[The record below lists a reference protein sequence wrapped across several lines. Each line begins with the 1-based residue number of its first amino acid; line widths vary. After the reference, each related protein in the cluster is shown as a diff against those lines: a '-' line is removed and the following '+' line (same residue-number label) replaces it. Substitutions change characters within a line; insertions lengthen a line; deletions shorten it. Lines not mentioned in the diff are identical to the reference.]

1 VQRLVDQRVPAA
13 KRGSRWGVLA
23 QLQPRAW
30 LAAVALV
37 VLSTVATV
45 VVVSVLR
52 PQVPTELP
60 IEPVDAPVAEAAPAD
75 SAAPEPRRLEPIA
88 VAIAPDEGSPMRDD
102 VAIARL
108 APELAQHQVT
118 LSQDGDAVSVRGTSG
133 QVEVGVDARTEPVN
147 IGDVRG
153 YLLTTRYPG
162 ATAATWVGGSAT
174 GPWRVV
180 PLSVND
186 CPAEARSQAFGIELQ
201 YEKSYRFLVPYG
213 GADFV
218 DVEVP
223 RPEFAERAELMPYG
237 VAFGRSRPDRV
248 ALPCTV
254 GWSAQGLRLERLPP
268 GDYQV
273 VWMGGART
281 EAQDVVVQRA
291 GAPKIGPLVPR

>member
-1 VQRLVDQRVPAA
+1 MA
-13 KRGSRWGVLA
+13 KFFINRPVLA
-23 QLQPRAW
+23 NV
-30 LAAVALV
+30 LAILM
-37 VLSTVATV
+37 VL
-45 VVVSVLR
+45 L
-52 PQVPTELP
+52 
-60 IEPVDAPVAEAAPAD
+60 
-75 SAAPEPRRLEPIA
+75 
-88 VAIAPDEGSPMRDD
+88 G
-102 VAIARL
+102 
-108 APELAQHQVT
+108 
-118 LSQDGDAVSVRGTSG
+118 AVSVFSL
-133 QVEVGVDARTEPVN
+133 PVAQYPN
-147 IGDVRG
+147 VVPPTVSV
-153 YLLTTRYPG
+153 TTRYPG

-223 RPEFAERAELMPYG
+223 RPDFAERAELMPYG